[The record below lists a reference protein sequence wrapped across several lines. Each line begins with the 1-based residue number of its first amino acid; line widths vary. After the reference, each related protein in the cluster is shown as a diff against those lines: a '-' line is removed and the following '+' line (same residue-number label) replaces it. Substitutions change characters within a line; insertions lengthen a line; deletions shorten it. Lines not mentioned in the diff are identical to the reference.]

1 MFASNLVRGLMRM
14 HKPSTWFRKGRAKD
28 VAIGQLFTH
37 LKTGVL
43 MRFSGVFFP
52 KSSTKADQQED
63 TQKKNTNLLG
73 FVFFWFFKDYNM
85 LNHHEQPPSFGMS
98 KSNFFPK
105 RCPEEGQLLRT
116 ATICFQEPLPGSNN
130 MEWGEYS
137 QWNVLGADTYH
148 QLSLQFPKDCCG
160 D

>member
-1 MFASNLVRGLMRM
+1 MFASNLVHDLMRI
-14 HKPSTWFRKGRAKD
+14 HTPSTWFRKGRAKD

-37 LKTGVL
+37 LKKGVL
-43 MRFSGVFFP
+43 MRFQVEIP
-52 KSSTKADQQED
+52 KSSTKADQKKD
-63 TQKKNTNLLG
+63 AHKKTQTYWD
-73 FVFFWFFKDYNM
+73 VFFLCDVLRITTM

-105 RCPEEGQLLRT
+105 RCPKEGQLPRT
-116 ATICFQEPLPGSNN
+116 ATICFQEQLPGSYY
-130 MEWGEYS
+130 MDLGGYS
-137 QWNVLGADTYH
+137 QWNILGADTYH